1 MNMTRKSLL
10 ACAIA
15 VAAVTSSL
23 PALAQ
28 DQAQDRS
35 PIIYNHEGNEV
46 GVIQSVRPNGDAVVL
61 PTQATLDLGYYDVVM
76 PASSLHPRACGGW
89 ETVMNNQQIA
99 FLPPVP
105 HRFFMPSGD

>member
-1 MNMTRKSLL
+1 MDMNKKPLL
-10 ACAIA
+10 RC
-15 VAAVTSSL
+15 
-23 PALAQ
+23 ALALVALAAISPAK
-28 DQAQDRS
+28 AQDRS
-35 PIIYNHEGNEV
+35 SIIYNHEGNEV

-76 PASSLHPRACGGW
+76 PANSLHPRARGGW